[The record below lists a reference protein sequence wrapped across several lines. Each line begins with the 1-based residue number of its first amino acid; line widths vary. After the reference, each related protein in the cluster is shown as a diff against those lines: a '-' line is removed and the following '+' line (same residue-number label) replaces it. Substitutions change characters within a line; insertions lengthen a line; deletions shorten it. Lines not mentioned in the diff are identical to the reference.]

1 MLGGPGWARLPGGE
15 QASVFFGRAR
25 PAKQQKTYDR
35 WVQFWVDFNAVGDG
49 WHPYD
54 ALVFTLAKW
63 YLFAGYLWNYT
74 EDRDLNKVRSA
85 LNRHFADNRRGRPL
99 LGVDV
104 NKVIKVW
111 GEEMDAK
118 KRGRGEQVGLH
129 RVPCPES
136 AVKTLFAR
144 GEVAVGRLLA
154 WCALLVLQLLG
165 WFRAMTIAGLQ
176 RGDVYFGVTGEL
188 YVRVRY
194 MKMRKIM
201 EREPGLLMIPAA
213 PAGHWRARALAILH
227 RADILCPG
235 WECTLADRCKPGER
249 GGSVASNLLS
259 QQLRTLVPDAELA
272 HGDMVGSHSWREMM
286 ALAAHRAGCNP
297 MRAAEHGFWA
307 QPETMWT
314 SYVKPYLTFPRSPI
328 CEEIVD
334 FLW

>member
-1 MLGGPGWARLPGGE
+1 MVLGGPGWARLPGGE

-118 KRGRGEQVGLH
+118 KRGRGEQVGCVTRLGLVTQRRQLASLH
-129 RVPCPES
+129 LERRAGGLPLVAFGARRVPRVAHPGKPE
-136 AVKTLFAR
+136 AFAAPP
-144 GEVAVGRLLA
+144 AVGPE
-154 WCALLVLQLLG
+154 QS
-165 WFRAMTIAGLQ
+165 TIG
-176 RGDVYFGVTGEL
+176 
-188 YVRVRY
+188 
-194 MKMRKIM
+194 
-201 EREPGLLMIPAA
+201 AA
-213 PAGHWRARALAILH
+213 AHPAGAQVLAQH
-227 RADILCPG
+227 
-235 WECTLADRCKPGER
+235 
-249 GGSVASNLLS
+249 
-259 QQLRTLVPDAELA
+259 LRSAK
-272 HGDMVGSHSWREMM
+272 HQK
-286 ALAAHRAGCNP
+286 RAGCSRNG
-297 MRAAEHGFWA
+297 M
-307 QPETMWT
+307 
-314 SYVKPYLTFPRSPI
+314 SPRR
-328 CEEIVD
+328 
-334 FLW
+334 